1 MCGLGMEGI
10 GAGNGKR
17 RRIWVGVLVMK
28 VEVDERKKMMM
39 KGVQEIEIGLQE
51 ALKPNK
57 EEEDEVEN

>member
-1 MCGLGMEGI
+1 LKKTKIVDEKWKGGDEGCMCGLGMEGI

-39 KGVQEIEIGLQE
+39 KGV
-51 ALKPNK
+51 
-57 EEEDEVEN
+57 